1 MRSSALS
8 RSSMR
13 SMATKLDQN
22 KVDSVMASG
31 RKSLVNTMILSDAA
45 EAQAQS
51 KDASRVLTLRG
62 RWIGFPVTNNT
73 KALFVMMVMFTV
85 ITLGQYFAADAVGSQ
100 ALKADVVSMGVDAV
114 SYFGNICGECPHY
127 PSQRIV
133 TQLLFSLVSLAL
145 LLGFNT
151 QIILE
156 SIDMVRTGDEEE
168 STNIEGIIV
177 ITFAGL
183 GLVFDTICLYFY
195 RYFALKQAKEDYEKS
210 VSERNAKAS
219 AEGRETQETAVDGT
233 DNAHFEKPQ
242 VNMLS
247 ALLHVSADLFRS
259 TSTFILGILMVS
271 GALTADQQSQG
282 DAILA
287 IIISCTI
294 YIGGIYALYE
304 WIIATRK
311 WFYALAQ
318 VDMGSLEEKGNA
330 ADAILG

>member
-1 MRSSALS
+1 
-8 RSSMR
+8 
-13 SMATKLDQN
+13 MATKLDQN

-51 KDASRVLTLRG
+51 KDAPRVLTLRG
-62 RWIGFPVTNNT
+62 CWIGFPVTNNT

-100 ALKADVVSMGVDAV
+100 ALKADVVSMGVDAI

-133 TQLLFSLVSLAL
+133 TQLLFSLISLAL

-151 QIILE
+151 QIIME

-168 STNIEGIIV
+168 STKTEGIIV

-183 GLVFDTICLYFY
+183 GLIFDTICLSFY
-195 RYFALKQAKEDYEKS
+195 RYFALKQAKEDCEKAA
-210 VSERNAKAS
+210 SERNASKALS
-219 AEGRETQETAVDGT
+219 GGAEAQETAVDDT
-233 DNAHFEKPQ
+233 DNAHIEKPQ

-271 GALTADQQSQG
+271 GALTTDQQSQG

-318 VDMGSLEEKGNA
+318 VDMGSLEEKGTA
-330 ADAILG
+330 AEALLG